1 MNPRR
6 AFDLR
11 YTALFFG
18 LLAAVVS
25 LVGLTAR
32 TAISVAE
39 QRPTWAAVLG
49 VLVLTAALLLRRRR
63 RHPFSVARTARKATA
78 ALDEATRTALDVLDH
93 DPSPGEAPAAS
104 DTADGPLVI
113 PARRTDPHET
123 PAVSRNA
130 EEAVTLTPDVATVRP
145 TTGPVDLEALGPDE
159 FEQATAALCER
170 DGCTEVEVVG
180 GAGDLGADVVAT
192 APDGRRVVIQC
203 KRYGDTNRVG
213 SQDLQRFGGTCFT
226 VHGADVAIVVTTSGF
241 TAPALEYAEQCGIV
255 CWDREDLQAWSDGTG
270 PEPWRPRTPK
280 PTYADPQSGSDR
292 QPLYAPDTTGSGSPT
307 CPSRRCRAPFH
318 TAGPPSTG

>member
-39 QRPTWAAVLG
+39 QRPVWAVVLG
-49 VLVLTAALLLRRRR
+49 VPVLTAALLLQRRR
-63 RHPFSVARTARKATA
+63 RHPLSVARTARKATA

-93 DPSPGEAPAAS
+93 EPSPGPAPAAS
-104 DTADGPLVI
+104 ATADGPLVVS
-113 PARRTDPHET
+113 AGRTDPQEA
-123 PAVSRNA
+123 PAASRSA
-130 EEAVTLTPDVATVRP
+130 EEAVTPTPDVATAP
-145 TTGPVDLEALGPDE
+145 PTGPVDLETLDPDE
-159 FEQATAALCER
+159 FEQVTAALCER

-180 GAGDLGADVVAT
+180 GAGDLGADVMAT

-270 PEPWRPRTPK
+270 PEPWRPRTPE
-280 PTYADPQSGSDR
+280 TAYADPQRVALTSNRRTHPPHGGTTARWR
-292 QPLYAPDTTGSGSPT
+292 QAHGHDGHDQQWQPDLS
-307 CPSRRCRAPFH
+307 
-318 TAGPPSTG
+318 